1 MAEVFRAIR
10 RDTGQVV
17 ALKRL
22 LANVVED
29 EDFLESFHDEASIA
43 SRLTHENIA
52 RIWDVGA
59 VHDSHYIA
67 LEYVAGQPLGALID
81 RSAARRVAIPMP
93 VVVHIISAVAKG
105 LAHAHAQRDA
115 SGKPL
120 EIVHRD
126 VSPHN
131 ILIGY
136 SGAVKLI
143 DFGIAKAEGKL
154 SRTQAGTIKG
164 KVGYMSPEQVTGGKI
179 DGRADVFSLGICLWE
194 ALTRRRLFDGPNE
207 IVVMTQIRSRDIQ
220 PPSSAAPEA
229 KIPPELDRITLKALA
244 KAANDRYAT
253 ASDFDADLRAFAV
266 SQQAQGSSAD
276 VAAFTRQLF
285 QAEAQAAGSDNAQ
298 DHRSNRMSNK
308 GGSDLDVFDGLAK
321 KNSRPAPPS
330 RGPTPPPPAP
340 KKTLLGLPPPTLET
354 TSTGSGTL
362 SSDT

>member
-1 MAEVFRAIR
+1 MLTRQDVKLCQPINSATTISSNGLGSAEWRRCVRAVR
-10 RDTGQVV
+10 RDTGQIV

-52 RIWDVGA
+52 RIWDVGEVQGA
-59 VHDSHYIA
+59 HFIA
-67 LEYVAGQPLGALID
+67 LEYVAGQPLGAVID
-81 RSAARRVAIPMP
+81 RSAARKVPIPLP
-93 VVVHIISAVAKG
+93 VIVHIVGAVAQG

-115 SGKPL
+115 SGRPL
-120 EIVHRD
+120 DIVHRD

-136 SGAVKLI
+136 SGSVKLI

-220 PPSSAAPEA
+220 PPSAAAPGA
-229 KIPPELDRITLKALA
+229 RIPPELDRITLKALA

-266 SQQAQGSSAD
+266 SQQAQGSSAH
-276 VAAFTRQLF
+276 VAAFIRHFLTL
-285 QAEAQAAGSDNAQ
+285 
-298 DHRSNRMSNK
+298 K
-308 GGSDLDVFDGLAK
+308 
-321 KNSRPAPPS
+321 PAP
-330 RGPTPPPPAP
+330 RG
-340 KKTLLGLPPPTLET
+340 LT
-354 TSTGSGTL
+354 TRRITGVTA
-362 SSDT
+362 